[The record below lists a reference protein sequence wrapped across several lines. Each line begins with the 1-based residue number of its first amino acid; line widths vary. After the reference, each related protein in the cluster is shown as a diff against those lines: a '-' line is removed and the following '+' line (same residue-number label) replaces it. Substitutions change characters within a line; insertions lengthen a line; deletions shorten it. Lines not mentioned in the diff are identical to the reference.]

1 VGAGLRSEGD
11 ALRRAVVCSPARE
24 YTKVDDPVRQN
35 FVEVPDGERAQAEH
49 TQLRDALAAAGVI
62 VEDVPELADHPN
74 SVFVRDVALGVPGG
88 FVRLSMG
95 LPARRG
101 EDAWLASHL
110 SRLGV
115 PAVGQ
120 IEPPG
125 LLEGGD
131 VFIMGDVALVGLSPR
146 ANPEGVRQL
155 ARILEP
161 LECHV
166 RTAQVPAPYF
176 HLGSILS
183 AVGPARVVCIAGTLP
198 SEFLA
203 GLDVIEAPADP
214 ARPATA
220 NVLCLRSD
228 EVLADATESPRTL
241 DALAAAGVRIQTL
254 GLEEFAKGSGGPTC
268 LVLPIERE

>member
-1 VGAGLRSEGD
+1 
-11 ALRRAVVCSPARE
+11 VVCPPARE
-24 YTKVDDPVRQN
+24 YTRVDDPVRQN
-35 FVEVPDGERAQAEH
+35 FVEVPDGSRARAEH
-49 TQLRDALAAAGVI
+49 AELRHALEAAGVI
-62 VEDVPELADHPN
+62 VDDVPELAGHPN

-101 EDAWLASHL
+101 EDAWLAAHL
-110 SRLGV
+110 SKLGV
-115 PAVGQ
+115 PDAGR

-131 VFIMGDVALVGLSPR
+131 VFLMGDVALVGLSPR

-155 ARILEP
+155 SGILEP
-161 LECHV
+161 LGCRV
-166 RTAQVPAPYF
+166 RTAPVPLPYF

-183 AVGPARVVCIAGTLP
+183 PVGPARVVCIAGTLP
-198 SEFLA
+198 TEFLA

-214 ARPATA
+214 TRPATA
-220 NVLCLRSD
+220 NVLCLATD

-241 DALAAAGVRIQTL
+241 DALAAAGVRVRTL
-254 GLEEFAKGSGGPTC
+254 GLGEFAKGSGGPTC
-268 LVLPIERE
+268 LVLPIERG